1 MAKKRRSQHDPE
13 LSVIHYQEQLEKM
26 AKAYEKSATRRNQR
40 AVNGFAILKQV
51 QETVRDYLNQ
61 ASEAMKKPIIAQLS
75 VEFLGI
81 AMAYLKA
88 SNEGFS
94 SYALTGRVAQIA
106 TLKATGIVSSTEL
119 TCAQVGE
126 IVNGM
131 LKKVSGMTADPLTF
145 TENDGICEATPANP
159 MPKLSIASPSTGYTV
174 SLNDILKAKTP
185 EEVLM
190 GK

>member
-1 MAKKRRSQHDPE
+1 MAKKRRSVHDPT

-26 AKAYEKSATRRNQR
+26 SKAYDQSMTRRNQR

-51 QETVRDYLNQ
+51 QQTVRDYLNE

-81 AMAYLKA
+81 AMAYLRA

-106 TLKATGIVSSTEL
+106 TLKATGIVNGTEL

-126 IVNGM
+126 IINGM
-131 LKKVSGMTADPLTF
+131 LKKVSGMSADPLTL

-174 SLNDILKAKTP
+174 SLNDVLKAKTP

>member
-1 MAKKRRSQHDPE
+1 VAKKRRSQHDPM
-13 LSVIHYQEQLEKM
+13 LSVIRYQEQLEKM
-26 AKAYEKSATRRNQR
+26 AKAYEQSTTRRNQR

-51 QETVRDYLNQ
+51 QQTVRDYLNE
-61 ASEAMKKPIIAQLS
+61 ASNAMKKPIIAQLG
-75 VEFLGI
+75 VEFLGV

-88 SNEGFS
+88 SNEDFS

-106 TLKATGIVSSTEL
+106 TLKATGIISSTEL

-126 IVNGM
+126 IINGM
-131 LKKVSGMTADPLTF
+131 LKKVSGMTEDPLTF
-145 TENDGICEATPANP
+145 TENDGVCEATPANP

>member
-1 MAKKRRSQHDPE
+1 MAKKRRSVHDPM
-13 LSVIHYQEQLEKM
+13 LSVIHYQEQLTKM
-26 AKAYEKSATRRNQR
+26 AKAYDQSMTRRNQR

-51 QETVRDYLNQ
+51 QQTVRDYLNE
-61 ASEAMKKPIIAQLS
+61 ASEAMKKPIIAQLG

-81 AMAYLKA
+81 AMAYLRA

-106 TLKATGIVSSTEL
+106 TLKATGIVSGTEL

-126 IVNGM
+126 TVNGM
-131 LKKVSGMTADPLTF
+131 LKKISGMSADPLTF

-174 SLNDILKAKTP
+174 SLNDVLKAKTP

>member
-1 MAKKRRSQHDPE
+1 MAKKRRSVHDPM

-26 AKAYEKSATRRNQR
+26 AKAYEQSATRRNQR
-40 AVNGFAILKQV
+40 ATNGFAILKQV
-51 QETVRDYLNQ
+51 QETVRDYLNE
-61 ASEAMKKPIIAQLS
+61 ASNAMKKPIIAQLS
-75 VEFLGI
+75 VEFLGV
-81 AMAYLKA
+81 AMAYLRA

-106 TLKATGIVSSTEL
+106 TLKATGIISSTEL

-126 IVNGM
+126 IINGM
-131 LKKVSGMTADPLTF
+131 LKKVSGMTEDPLTF
-145 TENDGICEATPANP
+145 TENDGVCEATPANP
-159 MPKLSIASPSTGYTV
+159 MPKLSIASPSTGYTT
-174 SLNDILKAKTP
+174 SLDNILKAKSP